1 MGDINVAFRGSTMKS
16 FDEFRY
22 FTGVT
27 AIAKDAFNSCSL
39 MERITLPDTIKSI
52 GSSAFFNCR
61 KLKEIIIPNG
71 VTAIGRSAFQTCL
84 ILEKAV
90 LPPDLT
96 TIPNGCFQGCLGL
109 RNINFPPQLTGIN
122 SYAFSGTSFENM
134 VLPES
139 LSSLHGTAFSGCA
152 NLKSIYIGS
161 NVATITGAV
170 LQNCPKLATI
180 NVSPENQYFR
190 VDENVLFSGN
200 ELIRYP
206 QMKPE
211 IDYSIPGNIT
221 AIRMYAFQ
229 DSLIENIDLSAIIS
243 IGDYAFY
250 KSNIKEVI
258 LNNIQSLGAFA
269 FHSCGKLENVEVTSL
284 VLTSQ
289 NATFIQCP
297 ALKRALMT
305 SPLISGGSVFNS
317 CTSLYDVTLENLQK
331 IGSNMF

>member
-1 MGDINVAFRGSTMKS
+1 
-16 FDEFRY
+16 
-22 FTGVT
+22 
-27 AIAKDAFNSCSL
+27 
-39 MERITLPDTIKSI
+39 
-52 GSSAFFNCR
+52 
-61 KLKEIIIPNG
+61 
-71 VTAIGRSAFQTCL
+71 
-84 ILEKAV
+84 
-90 LPPDLT
+90 
-96 TIPNGCFQGCLGL
+96 
-109 RNINFPPQLTGIN
+109 
-122 SYAFSGTSFENM
+122 M

-305 SPLISGGSVFNS
+305 SPLISG
-317 CTSLYDVTLENLQK
+317 CLLYTSPSPRD
-331 IGSNMF
+331 